1 MVESAGRMAGGS
13 WQEPANDQK
22 RTAAASD
29 NSCPPLHDNWQQQ
42 ARQLQAQRK
51 HNASIEGN
59 HRHHQHRQNQRC
71 NSTRMNSDS
80 SNNSFGKGSPLSPRI
95 MPRNDYDRTGEDGTR
110 APTPTAAPA
119 SSTSM
124 RVDVRTHSDRLTIT
138 AASGNAAALRS
149 RRMAADEEEIG
160 MPQQEYDRRESAANR
175 NHDRVIEIVDSVLDL
190 LLDEDDMMMLFDN
203 DHDTIGAVTSSSS
216 EHQHHHHRHG

>member
-1 MVESAGRMAGGS
+1 
-13 WQEPANDQK
+13 
-22 RTAAASD
+22 
-29 NSCPPLHDNWQQQ
+29 
-42 ARQLQAQRK
+42 
-51 HNASIEGN
+51 
-59 HRHHQHRQNQRC
+59 
-71 NSTRMNSDS
+71 MNSGS
-80 SNNSFGKGSPLSPRI
+80 SNNNFGKGSPPPPSRI
-95 MPRNDYDRTGEDGTR
+95 MPRNDNNDRTGEDGTR
-110 APTPTAAPA
+110 APAPTAAPA